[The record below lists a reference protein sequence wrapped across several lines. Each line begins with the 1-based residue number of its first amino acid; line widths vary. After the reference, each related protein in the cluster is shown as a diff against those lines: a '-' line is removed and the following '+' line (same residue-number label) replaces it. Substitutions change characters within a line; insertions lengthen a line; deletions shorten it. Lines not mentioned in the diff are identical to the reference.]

1 MIKKELLEIL
11 CCPKCNGDLEYVCSG
26 INHMTWYVDLKF
38 KGKKV
43 EKDQLIHAIKKHP
56 VYSKQEKVR
65 IDILE
70 RLFIKIIENTTN
82 NKTKL
87 NSDMINLIGCSNE
100 NFLKLLTR
108 MNYKYEKKENTVY
121 FKYISNK
128 SKKIFKKF
136 KTKNINN
143 PFEILSEVNFK

>member
-1 MIKKELLEIL
+1 MKK
-11 CCPKCNGDLEYVCSG
+11 KYFTYKKSG
-26 INHMTWYVDLKF
+26 VSISNAEKF
-38 KGKKV
+38 VKYISVVSKKT
-43 EKDQLIHAIKKHP
+43 I
-56 VYSKQEKVR
+56 
-65 IDILE
+65 
-70 RLFIKIIENTTN
+70 N

-87 NSDMINLIGCSNE
+87 NSDMINLLGCNNE

-136 KTKNINN
+136 KTKNIDN